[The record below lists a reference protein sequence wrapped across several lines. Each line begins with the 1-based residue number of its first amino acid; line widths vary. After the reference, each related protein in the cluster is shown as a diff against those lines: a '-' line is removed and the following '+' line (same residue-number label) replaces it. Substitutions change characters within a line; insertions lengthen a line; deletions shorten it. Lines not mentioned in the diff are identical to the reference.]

1 MLIVVRHG
9 RTAHNASR
17 RLLGRLDL
25 PLDEL
30 GVRQAAA
37 IAASAG
43 FSTVERVVS
52 SPLLRARMT
61 AEAFGREVEI
71 DSRWIEIDYGIHDGL
86 PLVDVPSSMWASWAH
101 DPDWAPEGG
110 ESLAAVGRRVRAA
123 CEDLWAEAA
132 SHDVVVVT
140 HVSPIRSA
148 VKWGL
153 GLEDATEA
161 RFMVETASVSRI
173 GPGARGGRALFS
185 FNEIHHRPSA

>member
-30 GVRQAAA
+30 GERQAAA
-37 IAASAG
+37 LGRSGLLAPG
-43 FSTVERVVS
+43 TRVIS
-52 SPLLRARMT
+52 SPLARARAT
-61 AEAFGREVEI
+61 AAAFGRPVEI
-71 DSRWIEIDYGIHDGL
+71 DERWIEMDYGVYDGL
-86 PLVDVPSSMWASWAH
+86 PLADVPASLWSAWDD
-101 DPDWAPEGG
+101 DPEWAPEGG

-123 CEDLWAEAA
+123 CEELWPAA
-132 SHDVVVVT
+132 IENDVAVVT

-148 VKWGL
+148 LKWGL

-161 RFMVETASVSRI
+161 RFFVETASVSRI
-173 GPGARGGRALFS
+173 GPGRRGRSLHS
-185 FNEIHHRPSA
+185 FNEIHHRPNR